1 MNQIPEH
8 LQTHLNDNMLMQI
21 NQNMNIM
28 NQPNMTQ
35 ILPNPQN
42 LPLNQNIQMGLP
54 KQMIN
59 NPQNE
64 DTSKLLFLILN

>member
-8 LQTHLNDNMLMQI
+8 LQTHLNDTMLMQM

-28 NQPNMTQ
+28 NQPNMTP
-35 ILPNPQN
+35 ILPNAQN
-42 LPLNQNIQMGLP
+42 IPLNQNMQMGLP
-54 KQMIN
+54 QQMVN

-64 DTSKLLFLILN
+64 DTSKILFLNLN